1 LFSRP
6 IPPSSPHTQSVAAR
20 DVADGHAG
28 GLQTEVARAGG
39 QASEKRNIEVV
50 RDLAEAFP
58 LEVFPDAVGLT
69 PSGRENLLPYSS
81 MVFNSFGPRNQ
92 IFQSSTQAAEPVLAW
107 IHAQC
112 ARGACADVGFAA
124 DIWAAHD
131 AGEITAEE
139 APILVRSLLTAGLDT
154 TVNGFANAIL
164 AFATHPEQWQR
175 VRADHPHSADQNV
188 NGSPRYGF
196 CSRQNA

>member
-1 LFSRP
+1 VF
-6 IPPSSPHTQSVAAR
+6 AAR
-20 DVADGHAG
+20 NVADGHAG
-28 GLQTEVARAGG
+28 GFQTEKGSPLLARLLKTG
-39 QASEKRNIEVV
+39 NIEVV

-69 PSGRENLLPYSS
+69 PSWRENLLPYSS
-81 MVFNSFGPRNQ
+81 MVFNSFGSRKQ
-92 IFQSSTQAAEPVLAW
+92 IFQFSTQAAEPVLAW

-112 ARGACADVGFAA
+112 AGGACADVGFAA

-131 AGEITAEE
+131 GGEITAEE

-154 TVNGFANAIL
+154 TGNGFANAIL

-175 VRADHPHSADQNV
+175 VRAITRTAPTRTSTARRVTASARARMHR
-188 NGSPRYGF
+188 G
-196 CSRQNA
+196 RQP